1 MIYRIIRAFQRVDI
15 EKHGG
20 NTVGSCSSP
29 GESRVKECKLLIY
42 LFVTNSILT
51 KVVYCSISRRR

>member
-20 NTVGSCSSP
+20 NTVGSCSP
-29 GESRVKECKLLIY
+29 GLSRVKECKH
-42 LFVTNSILT
+42 LFVTNSVLI